1 MHFRSN
7 HELAKFTAF
16 HCSSSDIKSNMHVDS
31 IKYSEV
37 LQIIMNVLLLLL
49 LLHVHLQ
56 MGNDQQTTRS

>member
-1 MHFRSN
+1 
-7 HELAKFTAF
+7 
-16 HCSSSDIKSNMHVDS
+16 MHVDS